1 MNKGTVKWFN
11 SQKDLVLSRMKKTAR
26 TFLFTFP
33 ELLQMA
39 LSH

>member
-1 MNKGTVKWFN
+1 MNKGTVN
-11 SQKDLVLSRMKKTAR
+11 LVLLRMKKTAR

-33 ELLQMA
+33 VLLQMA